1 LYLKKTPFG
10 TRGSAAKKNRGNL
23 EKSALNC
30 IQELVVKLFYQ
41 TAIIKQLR
49 FILKAVG
56 EAGGQLS

>member
-1 LYLKKTPFG
+1 
-10 TRGSAAKKNRGNL
+10 L

-30 IQELVVKLFYQ
+30 IQELVAKLFYQ

-56 EAGGQLS
+56 EAVWGGGGTP